1 MNNLRKLI
9 IVISLVFVIFA
20 QPGNA
25 ARDTNSYDGNIFPI
39 YTGNGSLVPPP
50 NSLAESLDKK
60 RTSVLVFY
68 LDDSADSKAFAPSVS
83 AIKLIWS
90 NTIDLLPLTTDQL
103 QNKPKNNPREPN
115 YYWNGRIP
123 QVVVLDGNGDI
134 KLDEDGQVSLEKI
147 NKAISSATGADL
159 PNISIKIKSFNEYNS
174 EPSVE

>member
-1 MNNLRKLI
+1 MTHLQNAILSLGLMLI
-9 IVISLVFVIFA
+9 LFIS
-20 QPGNA
+20 PTYA
-25 ARDTNSYDGNIFPI
+25 ARETNSYDGNIFPI
-39 YTGNGSLVPPP
+39 YAGNGSLVPPP

-103 QNKPKNNPREPN
+103 QNKPKNDPREPN

-174 EPSVE
+174 EPSVQ